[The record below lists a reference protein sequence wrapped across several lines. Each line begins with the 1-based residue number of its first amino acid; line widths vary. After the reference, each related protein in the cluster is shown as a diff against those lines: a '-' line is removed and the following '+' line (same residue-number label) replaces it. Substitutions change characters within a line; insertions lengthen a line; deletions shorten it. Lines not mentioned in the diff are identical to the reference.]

1 VASCGAFDTF
11 RAYWSAAF
19 TFNLL
24 GSAGLAGGC
33 ARSRNIPTGGSG
45 SFLGRVAEGRSGLRG
60 RKGRE
65 VAALIIPEDQRGE
78 VVGFKKRSPRIG
90 FS

>member
-1 VASCGAFDTF
+1 MASCGAFDTF

-19 TFNLL
+19 TFNIL

-65 VAALIIPEDQRGE
+65 VAALIIPEDQG
-78 VVGFKKRSPRIG
+78 VKL
-90 FS
+90 